1 MIIFTKKAN
10 IDIKGIVYI
19 CLASLFFSLMSA
31 SVKLCSNNLN
41 LVEIIFLRSII
52 ATIIL
57 LPFIFTLKIKIK
69 TNLYFK
75 HITRAV
81 VGISAMFLN
90 FYAVSKLPLS
100 NYTII
105 SFAKIFFI
113 IPLAFLFLKEKIKT
127 ESFFYI
133 FLGFIGIVFIM
144 GYEDSELELIPF
156 YICAIFATLLI
167 AYIKIFVK
175 SFSKQESNIK
185 IQFYFSINSSIILLI
200 PYLILSSKILVSD
213 FFFILLI
220 SVFGLL
226 AQYFTI
232 EGLKNSAAVKVMPFD
247 YSRILFASIIG
258 VSFFNEK
265 ISGSMLFGGLI
276 IIFSGIKLVTS
287 KSYKLSK

>member
-1 MIIFTKKAN
+1 MINFTKKTN
-10 IDIKGIVYI
+10 IDIRGIVYI

-31 SVKLCSNNLN
+31 SVKFCSTNLN

-52 ATIIL
+52 AVFIL
-57 LPFIFTLKIKIK
+57 LPFIFILKIKIK

-75 HITRAV
+75 HITRTV
-81 VGISAMFLN
+81 LGISAMFLN

-113 IPLAFLFLKEKIKT
+113 IPLAFLFLNEKIKT

-156 YICAIFATLLI
+156 YFCAIFATLLI

-185 IQFYFSINSSIILLI
+185 IQFYFSLNSSIILLI

-213 FFFILLI
+213 FFFIFLI

-232 EGLKNSAAVKVMPFD
+232 EGLKGSAAVKVMPFD
-247 YSRILFASIIG
+247 YSRILFGSLIGII
-258 VSFFNEK
+258 FFNEK
-265 ISGSMLFGGLI
+265 ISDGILFGALI